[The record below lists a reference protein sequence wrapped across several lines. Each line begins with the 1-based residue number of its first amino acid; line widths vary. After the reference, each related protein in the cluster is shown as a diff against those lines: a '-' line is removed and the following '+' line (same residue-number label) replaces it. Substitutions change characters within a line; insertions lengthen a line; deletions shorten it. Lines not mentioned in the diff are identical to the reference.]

1 MDEGIGEKIWS
12 CWMITEKIEEFVLC
26 LEEQRFYDA
35 HEALEE
41 VWFPRRFEKS
51 EEMNLLK
58 GFINASVS
66 FELFKRGKETQGQK
80 VWQNY
85 LKYRSLLFKVESEH
99 KNLYYQLS
107 RYLEAIYKNKATT
120 IVVN

>member
-1 MDEGIGEKIWS
+1 MIASKIS
-12 CWMITEKIEEFVLC
+12 EFVEH
-26 LEEQRFYDA
+26 LEAQRFYEA

-51 EEMNLLK
+51 DEMNLLK

-66 FELFKRGKETQGQK
+66 FELYKRGREEQSKK

-85 LKYRSLLFKVESEH
+85 LKYRGALYRVPAEN

-107 RYLEAIYKNKATT
+107 RHLEELNHNKRAIIAQNRL
-120 IVVN
+120 

>member
-1 MDEGIGEKIWS
+1 
-12 CWMITEKIEEFVLC
+12 MIAAKIEEFMEH
-26 LEEQRFYDA
+26 LEAQRFYEA

-51 EEMNLLK
+51 DEMNLLK

-66 FELFKRGKETQGQK
+66 FELFKRGRELQSQK

-85 LKYRSLLFKVESEH
+85 LKYRTVLYRVPAEN

-107 RYLEAIYKNKATT
+107 RYLEDINRNKRAIIAQK
-120 IVVN
+120 